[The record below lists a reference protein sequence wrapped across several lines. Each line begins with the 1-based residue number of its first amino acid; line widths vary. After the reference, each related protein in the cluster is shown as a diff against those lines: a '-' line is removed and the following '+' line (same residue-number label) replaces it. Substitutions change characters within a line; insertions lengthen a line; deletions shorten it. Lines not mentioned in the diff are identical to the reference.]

1 MQGLLDVTC
10 KTVANMIKGKTP
22 EEIRETFNIKN
33 NFTPSVEESAR
44 KINGVR
50 RNRDS
55 GCLGF

>member
-33 NFTPSVEESAR
+33 NFTPSVEEQVR
-44 KINGVR
+44 KEN
-50 RNRDS
+50 
-55 GCLGF
+55 